1 MLFRSV
7 SQSRYDHRE
16 CRLYHTENQDRSI
29 DYKLELV
36 TKHANILELLESR
49 LVYWANIE
57 ASERAVIEMREIH
70 DWVLAQ
76 KDNDVYKKILV
87 TLTEIGTDVKSLIGF
102 AKDTIGGVED
112 AKKKLEAIWRNA
124 RKTKAK
130 EDKPNE

>member
-1 MLFRSV
+1 M
-7 SQSRYDHRE
+7 
-16 CRLYHTENQDRSI
+16 
-29 DYKLELV
+29 
-36 TKHANILELLESR
+36 ELLESR